1 MLRYEADGDEDDYVK
16 KCMFCIHSYIRMNES
31 DTLCCACKTGC
42 NFKPILTLKN
52 QK

>member
-1 MLRYEADGDEDDYVK
+1 MLLYEADGDEDDYVK